1 MPIYNRFSIYFY
13 PFYLLDNTFDS
24 KKINYEFVD
33 YYDETYEATFIYDK
47 SIIMKVKLS
56 HESSSQINKKQM
68 IKELITNYK
77 LIV

>member
-13 PFYLLDNTFDS
+13 PFYLLDNTFDN
-24 KKINYEFVD
+24 KKINYEFTN
-33 YYDETYEATFIYDK
+33 YYDGSYEGKFMYDK
-47 SIIMKVKLS
+47 NIIMKVKLS
-56 HESSSQINKKQM
+56 QESSGQINKEQM